1 MLLHRYER
9 SLRHPFTRH
18 PAAGRDG
25 AGLCQHSPALGFC
38 LGLRV
43 GRDRNLESAGPHPFA
58 VSALARTEE
67 VEGRGGATGGSG
79 EKGAAGP
86 GAAAMMGKRSPQD
99 KLFAADHVYLD
110 FVGRD
115 TLYGYMAQNRE
126 QLFRD
131 EDFAALYC
139 PDNGRQ
145 SVPPSLAVSL
155 LFLRAYEGVSFA
167 EAVERTKY
175 DLRWKVALGL
185 EMEEVAM
192 QKSALQEFE
201 AKLVLHEMEEPI
213 LKKSIEE
220 ARRAGY
226 LKNRKIRVALDTTPI
241 LGKGAVKDT
250 YNLLAEGIEQ
260 LVRRVAEVEG
270 EEVTGWAER
279 QGFSRYFGSSLKGE
293 AAIEWDDKAQREQL
307 LTEMV
312 QDGRR
317 LLSLAEQGEE
327 QHPEQAEAIQTDA
340 ALLRR
345 LITQDVEEKPEGGC
359 QVKSGTEKNRVIS
372 VHDPEMRHGRKSAS
386 KRFNGHKAAV
396 AVEMESQ
403 LISAVEVLAGNA
415 GDAEE
420 ERILTAKVPASHNG
434 DCFPKSEFGIDLDQM
449 EVRCPAGQSTRDYR
463 SAGDGRGGQ
472 FLFAA
477 ATCQACPLRSQCVR
491 GRGPRSI
498 SIPAE
503 ERLQQQARAHN
514 QTEAGRQSLRE
525 RVVVEHRIARLV
537 GLGIRKSRYFGRKK
551 TRFQVVMA
559 AVVANLSL
567 VVGHCRRRAQN
578 IEAAV
583 PADTAVQL
591 REGLLAAV
599 SSFYSRFFGWE
610 RPALV

>member
-1 MLLHRYER
+1 
-9 SLRHPFTRH
+9 
-18 PAAGRDG
+18 
-25 AGLCQHSPALGFC
+25 
-38 LGLRV
+38 
-43 GRDRNLESAGPHPFA
+43 
-58 VSALARTEE
+58 
-67 VEGRGGATGGSG
+67 
-79 EKGAAGP
+79 
-86 GAAAMMGKRSPQD
+86 MMGTRSAQD

-115 TLYGYMAQNRE
+115 TLYGYLAQHRG
-126 QLFRD
+126 QMFRD

-139 PDNGRQ
+139 ANNGRQ
-145 SVPPSLAVSL
+145 SVPPSVAVSV

-185 EMEEVAM
+185 EMEEVPI

-250 YNLLAEGIEQ
+250 YNLLGEGIEM
-260 LVRRVAEVEG
+260 LGRRLAEVEK
-270 EEVTGWAER
+270 EEVAGWAER
-279 QGFSRYFGSSLKGE
+279 QGLSRYFGSSLKGE
-293 AAIEWDDKAQREQL
+293 AAIDWDDKGQREQL
-307 LTEMV
+307 LTEIV

-317 LLSLAEQGEE
+317 LLNLAEEMKQ
-327 QHPEQAEAIQTDA
+327 QHPEQAEAIQTAA
-340 ALLRR
+340 ALLLR

-359 QVKSGTEKNRVIS
+359 QVKSGTAQDRVIS

-415 GDAEE
+415 GDQEKAVELVQQSERVMEAEVVETVGDCAYGGGPTRRAFADE
-420 ERILTAKVPASHNG
+420 ERTLTAKVPACHNR
-434 DCFPKSEFGIDLDQM
+434 DCFSKSEFGIDLEEM
-449 EVRCPAGQSTRDYR
+449 EVRCPAGQTTRDYH
-463 SAGDGRGGQ
+463 SGGEGQGGQ
-472 FLFAA
+472 FVFAK
-477 ATCQACPLRSQCVR
+477 ATCQACPLRAQCVR
-491 GRGPRSI
+491 GQGPRSI
-498 SIPAE
+498 SIQAE

-514 QTEAGRQSLRE
+514 QTEAGRQSLRQ

-537 GLGIRKSRYFGRKK
+537 GLGIRQSRYVGKKK
-551 TRFQVVMA
+551 TRWQVVMA
-559 AVVANLSL
+559 AVVANVSL
-567 VVGHCRRRAQN
+567 VVGYCKRQAKPAA
-578 IEAAV
+578 IPSAEAA
-583 PADTAVQL
+583 TAAKT
-591 REGLLAAV
+591 GLVGSLFVVWTRRFTAPELAWA
-599 SSFYSRFFGWE
+599 
-610 RPALV
+610 

>member
-1 MLLHRYER
+1 
-9 SLRHPFTRH
+9 
-18 PAAGRDG
+18 
-25 AGLCQHSPALGFC
+25 
-38 LGLRV
+38 
-43 GRDRNLESAGPHPFA
+43 
-58 VSALARTEE
+58 
-67 VEGRGGATGGSG
+67 
-79 EKGAAGP
+79 
-86 GAAAMMGKRSPQD
+86 MMGKRSAQD
-99 KLFAADHVYLD
+99 KLFAADQIYLD

-139 PDNGRQ
+139 PNHGRQ

-155 LFLRAYEGVSFA
+155 LFLRAYEGVNFG

-175 DLRWKVALGL
+175 DLRWKVALDWRWKRAHA
-185 EMEEVAM
+185 EEP
-192 QKSALQEFE
+192 LQEFE

-213 LKKSIEE
+213 LKKSIAE

-250 YNLLAEGIEQ
+250 YNLLGEGIEI
-260 LVRRVAEVEG
+260 LGKRLAEVEK
-270 EEVTGWAER
+270 EEVTAWAQR

-307 LTEMV
+307 LTEIV

-317 LLSLAEQGEE
+317 LLNLAEQMKQ
-327 QHPEQAEAIQTDA
+327 QHPAQAEAIATDA

-345 LITQDVEEKPEGGC
+345 LIAQDVEEKPEGGC
-359 QVKSGTEKNRVIS
+359 QVKSGTAQDRVIS

-396 AVEMESQ
+396 AVERDSQ

-415 GDAEE
+415 GDQEKALELVQQSERVMAATVVETVGDCAYEGGPTRQGFAEE
-420 ERILTAKVPASHNG
+420 ERILTAKVPACHNR
-434 DCFPKSEFGIDLDQM
+434 DCFSKSEFGIDLDQM

-463 SAGDGRGGQ
+463 SGAEGRGGH
-472 FLFAA
+472 FLFAK
-477 ATCQACPLRSQCVR
+477 ATCQACPLRTQCVR
-491 GRGPRSI
+491 GQGPRSI
-498 SIPAE
+498 TIQAE

-514 QTEAGRQSLRE
+514 QTEAGRQSLHE
-525 RVVVEHRIARLV
+525 RVVVEHRILRLV

-551 TRFQVVMA
+551 TRWQGVMA
-559 AVVANLSL
+559 AW
-567 VVGHCRRRAQN
+567 RR
-578 IEAAV
+578 
-583 PADTAVQL
+583 T
-591 REGLLAAV
+591 
-599 SSFYSRFFGWE
+599 
-610 RPALV
+610 

>member
-1 MLLHRYER
+1 
-9 SLRHPFTRH
+9 
-18 PAAGRDG
+18 
-25 AGLCQHSPALGFC
+25 
-38 LGLRV
+38 
-43 GRDRNLESAGPHPFA
+43 
-58 VSALARTEE
+58 
-67 VEGRGGATGGSG
+67 
-79 EKGAAGP
+79 
-86 GAAAMMGKRSPQD
+86 MMGKRSAQD

-115 TLYGYMAQNRE
+115 TLYGYLAQNRE
-126 QLFRD
+126 QMFRD

-145 SVPPSLAVSL
+145 SVPPSVAVSV

-185 EMEEVAM
+185 EMEEPIL
-192 QKSALQEFE
+192 QKSIA
-201 AKLVLHEMEEPI
+201 
-213 LKKSIEE
+213 E

-226 LKNRKIRVALDTTPI
+226 LQNRKIRVALDTTPI

-250 YNLLAEGIEQ
+250 YNLLGEGIEM
-260 LVRRVAEVEG
+260 LGRRLAEVEK
-270 EEVTGWAER
+270 EEVTAWAEK
-279 QGFSRYFGSSLKGE
+279 QGLSRYFGSSLKGE
-293 AAIEWDDKAQREQL
+293 AGIDWDDKGQREQL
-307 LTEMV
+307 LTEIV

-415 GDAEE
+415 GDQEKALQLVRQSERVLEAKVEETVGDCAYGGGPTRRVFAEE
-420 ERILTAKVPASHNG
+420 ERILTAKVPASHNRN
-434 DCFPKSEFGIDLDQM
+434 CFSKSEFGIDLDQM

-498 SIPAE
+498 TIQAE

-514 QTEAGRQSLRE
+514 QTEAG
-525 RVVVEHRIARLV
+525 
-537 GLGIRKSRYFGRKK
+537 
-551 TRFQVVMA
+551 
-559 AVVANLSL
+559 
-567 VVGHCRRRAQN
+567 
-578 IEAAV
+578 
-583 PADTAVQL
+583 
-591 REGLLAAV
+591 
-599 SSFYSRFFGWE
+599 
-610 RPALV
+610 

>member
-1 MLLHRYER
+1 
-9 SLRHPFTRH
+9 
-18 PAAGRDG
+18 
-25 AGLCQHSPALGFC
+25 
-38 LGLRV
+38 
-43 GRDRNLESAGPHPFA
+43 
-58 VSALARTEE
+58 
-67 VEGRGGATGGSG
+67 
-79 EKGAAGP
+79 
-86 GAAAMMGKRSPQD
+86 MMGQRSPQD

-185 EMEEVAM
+185 EMEEVPM

-260 LVRRVAEVEG
+260 LVRRLAEVEG
-270 EEVTGWAER
+270 EEVTAWAER
-279 QGFSRYFGSSLKGE
+279 QGLSRYFGSSLKGE
-293 AAIEWDDKAQREQL
+293 AAIDWDDQAQRDQL
-307 LTEMV
+307 LTEIV

-317 LLSLAEQGEE
+317 LLNLAEQGKE
-327 QHPEQAEAIQTDA
+327 QHPEQAEAIQSDA

-345 LITQDVEEKPEGGC
+345 LITQDVEERPEGGC
-359 QVKSGTEKNRVIS
+359 QVKSGTEKDRVVS

-415 GDAEE
+415 GDQEKALALVQQSERVMEEKVEETVGDCAYGGGPTRRAFAEE

-434 DCFPKSEFGIDLDQM
+434 DYFPKSEFGIDLDQM
-449 EVRCPAGQSTRDYR
+449 EVRCPAGQTTRDYR

-491 GRGPRSI
+491 GQGPRSI
-498 SIPAE
+498 SIQAE
-503 ERLQQQARAHN
+503 ERLQQQARAQN

-567 VVGHCRRRAQN
+567 VMGYCRRRAQN
-578 IEAAV
+578 LEAAV
-583 PADTAVQL
+583 AADTAAQL
-591 REGLLAAV
+591 REGPLAAV
-599 SSFYSRFFGWE
+599 SSFSSRFFGWE